1 MRPRNLDLNQL
12 RTLVAVAD
20 LGTVTRAAERLSY
33 TQSAVSMQLQ
43 RLETSVGMAL
53 HQKAGRQ
60 VRLTADGERLLG
72 YARRM
77 LAMNDEAL
85 ADLKRPVVQGT
96 LKLGIPEDYATLLSS
111 ALVHFTQLYPSLNL
125 EVHCGNSESLVNQVR
140 QGDLDLALVTRQR
153 HSPGGEVIRREPLVW
168 AVGLHHQPPLNDPL
182 PMAFYSPGAD
192 VFREEAEQA
201 LESAGRRWRVAY
213 GSQSMVGLRPIVDAG
228 LAVAVVTR
236 HMVTAGLR
244 VLDESSGLPP
254 LPVVEIALHRP
265 PGRPTEAVQQLAELL
280 RQQLAGEGV

>member
-12 RTLVAVAD
+12 RTLVTVAD

-53 HQKAGRQ
+53 HQKVGRK
-60 VRLTADGERLLG
+60 VRLTADGEHLLG

-85 ADLKRPVVQGT
+85 ADLTRPVVQGT

-111 ALVHFTQLYPSLNL
+111 ALLHFTQLYPALNL
-125 EVHCGNSESLVNQVR
+125 EVHCGNSESLVGQVR
-140 QGDLDLALVTRQR
+140 QGSLDLALVTRQR
-153 HSPGGEVIRREPLVW
+153 NSPGGEVIRREPLVW
-168 AVGLHHQPPLNDPL
+168 AVGLHHQPPLKDPL

-201 LESAGRRWRVAY
+201 LETAGRRWRVAY

-228 LAVAVVTR
+228 LAIAVVTR
-236 HMVTAGLR
+236 HMMTAGLR

-254 LPVVEIALHRP
+254 LHAVEIALHRP
-265 PGRPTEAVQQLAELL
+265 PGRPSDAVQQLAELL